1 MGAGADETWTV
12 PEVYLLTEGPD
23 GAGTVAVPHLTLS
36 FFRDGIEVD
45 KADGEEVWS
54 RSWADLT
61 EMSPTGRS
69 VLPGGGDGVVMTV
82 TERASP
88 PRRHRF
94 VLGTGDP
101 DTTELFIRDLARA
114 HGMST
119 PTPGRAISRLVTA
132 GIVVAFAAVMT
143 VLLLSAAH
151 VVHL

>member
-1 MGAGADETWTV
+1 MKRGADETWTV

-23 GAGTVAVPHLTLS
+23 GTVAVPALTLS
-36 FFRDGIEVD
+36 FFPDGIEVD

-54 RSWADLT
+54 REWAQL
-61 EMSPTGRS
+61 EELSPTERS
-69 VLPGGGDGVVMTV
+69 VLPGGGDGVVV
-82 TERASP
+82 TIVEREQQ
-88 PRRHRF
+88 RRHRF

-101 DTTELFIRDLARA
+101 DATELFIRDLARA
-114 HGMST
+114 HGLAT
-119 PTPGRAISRLVTA
+119 HPPGRAGSRLLVA

>member
-1 MGAGADETWTV
+1 MERGADETWTV

-23 GAGTVAVPHLTLS
+23 GTVAVPALTLS
-36 FFRDGIEVD
+36 FFTDGIEVD

-54 RSWADLT
+54 RAWTQLE
-61 EMSPTGRS
+61 EMSPTERS
-69 VLPGGGDGVVMTV
+69 TLPGGGDGVVV
-82 TERASP
+82 LIVEREQR
-88 PRRHRF
+88 RRHRF

-101 DTTELFIRDLARA
+101 ATTERFIGDLARA
-114 HGMST
+114 HDLAT
-119 PTPGRAISRLVTA
+119 HRPARPVSRLLTA